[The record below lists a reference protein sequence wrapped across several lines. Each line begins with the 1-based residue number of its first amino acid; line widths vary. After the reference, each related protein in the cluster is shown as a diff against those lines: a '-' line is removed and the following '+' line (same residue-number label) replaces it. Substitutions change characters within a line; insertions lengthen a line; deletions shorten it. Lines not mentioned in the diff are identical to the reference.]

1 MNATSTLE
9 KFIVICAWCDEV
21 LNNETLK
28 GFERANLR
36 QSHTICRACLDK
48 VRQEIQSIQ
57 IPMIEQKKT
66 IKKPL
71 LTYSHTA

>member
-21 LNNETLK
+21 LNNENLK
-28 GFERANLR
+28 GVERSTLR
-36 QSHTICRACLDK
+36 QSHTICKGCLDK

-57 IPMIEQKKT
+57 IPVVQQKKT
-66 IKKPL
+66 INQPP
-71 LTYSHTA
+71 LTYSHTV